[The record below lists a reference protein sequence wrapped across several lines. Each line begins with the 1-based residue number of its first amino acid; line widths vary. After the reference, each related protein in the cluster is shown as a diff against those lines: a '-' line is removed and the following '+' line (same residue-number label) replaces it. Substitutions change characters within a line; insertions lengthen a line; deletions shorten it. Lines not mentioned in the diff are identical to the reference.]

1 MYVGTAPSASLTLTI
16 SAADD
21 HAKPSLVEKF
31 TKIGQIKV
39 ELTRCRELASF
50 LPAQEVGKFKGVD
63 DEAIPEKALK
73 GRSISSHTKYV
84 CP

>member
-1 MYVGTAPSASLTLTI
+1 MYVGTAPFASLTLTI

-21 HAKPSLVEKF
+21 HAKPSLMEKF
-31 TKIGQIKV
+31 AQIGQIKV